1 MVTAKDV
8 KELRSQ
14 TGAGM
19 MDCKKALSESNGNF
33 DEAITW
39 LREQGLSA
47 AAKKSSRVASEGL
60 VAAIVENKTASII
73 EVNSETDFVSRNDQF
88 QEFVELLADLIT
100 KTDDLTQIEQLQSL
114 IFPGTE
120 DTVKTH
126 TNNIISSIGENI
138 SIRRFN
144 KISLKNGII
153 AKYIHNSLKPNLG
166 RIAVIISIE
175 SDIKQEKLGDLAKNI
190 AMHIAALNPISID
203 RKGLSQSLIDSEREI
218 LIKQAKESGK
228 PDNIIDK
235 MVDGRLNKYYQE
247 VCLLEQAFVMD
258 NEINVSQAIER
269 FSRDNN
275 GKISIS
281 EFYRFELGEGISKKD
296 ENFAEEV
303 ALAAS

>member
-1 MVTAKDV
+1 
-8 KELRSQ
+8 
-14 TGAGM
+14 
-19 MDCKKALSESNGNF
+19 
-33 DEAITW
+33 
-39 LREQGLSA
+39 
-47 AAKKSSRVASEGL
+47 
-60 VAAIVENKTASII
+60 
-73 EVNSETDFVSRNDQF
+73 
-88 QEFVELLADLIT
+88 
-100 KTDDLTQIEQLQSL
+100 
-114 IFPGTE
+114 FPGTK

-138 SIRRFN
+138 TIRRFN
-144 KISLKNGII
+144 KISLNNGII
-153 AKYIHNSLKPNLG
+153 AKYVHNSLKPNLG

-175 SDIKQEKLGDLAKNI
+175 SDITQEKLSDLAKNI

-203 RKGLSQSLIDSEREI
+203 RQGLSQSLIDSEREI

-247 VCLLEQAFVMD
+247 VCLLDQAFVMD

-269 FSRDNN
+269 FAKDNN

-296 ENFAEEV
+296 ENF
-303 ALAAS
+303 